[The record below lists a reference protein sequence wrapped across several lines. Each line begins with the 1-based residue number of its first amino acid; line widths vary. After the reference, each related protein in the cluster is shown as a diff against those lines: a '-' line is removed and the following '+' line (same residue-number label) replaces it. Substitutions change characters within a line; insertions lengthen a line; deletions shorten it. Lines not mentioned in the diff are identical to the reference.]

1 MTTNDH
7 EMSSIIFKFKPVIL
21 TLTRN
26 LLLSQTIFFSEYQFN
41 LIYTQNPMKK
51 NLLLVFVMLLLLPAF
66 GQKSK
71 KDVVYLK
78 TGAIIRGQLLTYDLA
93 TVKINS
99 DGNLW
104 VFQPSEVDSVSRALK
119 AKPDAG
125 PIKNYFFDSSMG
137 VLVGNSG
144 NAQKAPFSFMT
155 SANFKVLD
163 KLYVG
168 AGLGAE
174 FLDETYMPAFA
185 QIQYKFR
192 NTRFTPFVNLQFGY
206 MVPLEDSNNQN
217 YTNYY
222 PPYSDYYPGGQSQ
235 ASGKLKTDGGILI
248 NPSLGFQRFTSENFG
263 WFFSFGYRYHQL
275 NYSGDNKYKL
285 EENYSRLSLKIGV
298 IFN

>member
-1 MTTNDH
+1 
-7 EMSSIIFKFKPVIL
+7 
-21 TLTRN
+21 
-26 LLLSQTIFFSEYQFN
+26 
-41 LIYTQNPMKK
+41 MKK
-51 NLLLVFVMLLLLPAF
+51 ILNLFIALILLVPAF

-78 TGAIIRGQLLTYDLA
+78 TGAVIRGQLLTYDLA

-104 VFQPSEVDSVSRALK
+104 VFQPSEVDSVSWNSKKVSRSSKSTDEFGLA
-119 AKPDAG
+119 
-125 PIKNYFFDSSMG
+125 KNYFFDTSMG

-192 NTRFTPFVNLQFGY
+192 NTRFTPFINLQFGY

-222 PPYSDYYPGGQSQ
+222 PPYSDYYPGGQTQ
-235 ASGKLKTDGGILI
+235 ASGKLKTEGGIVI
-248 NPSLGFQRFTSENFG
+248 NPSIGFQRFTSENLG

-275 NYSGDNKYKL
+275 NYSGDNAYKL

>member
-1 MTTNDH
+1 
-7 EMSSIIFKFKPVIL
+7 
-21 TLTRN
+21 
-26 LLLSQTIFFSEYQFN
+26 
-41 LIYTQNPMKK
+41 MKK
-51 NLLLVFVMLLLLPAF
+51 ILILAIALLLLVPAF

-78 TGAIIRGQLLTYDLA
+78 TGAVIRGQLLTYDLA

-104 VFQPSEVDSVSRALK
+104 VFNPSEVDSVSWQTKTKSVDSGLS
-119 AKPDAG
+119 
-125 PIKNYFFDSSMG
+125 KNYFFDTSMG

-155 SANFKVLD
+155 SANFRVLD

-185 QIQYKFR
+185 QVQYKFR

-217 YTNYY
+217 YNNYY
-222 PPYSDYYPGGQSQ
+222 PSYSDYYPGGQTQ
-235 ASGKLKTDGGILI
+235 TSGKLKTEGGYMI

-275 NYSGDNKYKL
+275 NYSGDNDYKL
-285 EENYSRLSLKIGV
+285 EENYTRLSLKIGV

>member
-1 MTTNDH
+1 M
-7 EMSSIIFKFKPVIL
+7 KKIL
-21 TLTRN
+21 N
-26 LLLSQTIFFSEYQFN
+26 LLIA
-41 LIYTQNPMKK
+41 LI
-51 NLLLVFVMLLLLPAF
+51 LLVPAF

-78 TGAIIRGQLLTYDLA
+78 TGAVIRGQLLTYDLA

-99 DGNLW
+99 AGNLW

-119 AKPDAG
+119 TKPDVG
-125 PIKNYFFDSSMG
+125 PLKNYFFDSSMG

-155 SANFKVLD
+155 SVNFRVLD

-174 FLDETYMPAFA
+174 FLEETYMPAFA

-192 NTRFTPFVNLQFGY
+192 NTRFTPFANLQFGY

-222 PPYSDYYPGGQSQ
+222 PPYSDYYPGGQTQ
-235 ASGKLKTDGGILI
+235 ASGKLKTEGGIVI
-248 NPSLGFQRFTSENFG
+248 NPSIGFQRFTSENFG

-275 NYSGDNKYKL
+275 NYSGDKAYQL